1 MISWHCWTRAQP
13 GIARTQNAAIPSL
26 GKALLWPTN
35 DPRQCHR
42 GSSPPARLVKGVRP
56 RDRAR
61 PSRDGRALRHRYHS
75 SRMGRA
81 ARLLCVRQPQ
91 RRHGRDRGRAAMVQ
105 EGPPHPKHQDGAIG
119 DARRQR
125 HQIFNEPS
133 TQVTAWP
140 PSQIVSS
147 SNSIA
152 TRPSRPT
159 QPWQLR
165 KSALSERRP
174 GGRAQRRTR
183 YRCRTPDLQECHRL
197 AQTSGPPGRRP
208 TSHGRGRTR

>member
-105 EGPPHPKHQDGAIG
+105 EGPPHPKHQDGAIR

-159 QPWQLR
+159 QRPWQ
-165 KSALSERRP
+165 ATYER
-174 GGRAQRRTR
+174 AF
-183 YRCRTPDLQECHRL
+183 RTP
-197 AQTSGPPGRRP
+197 
-208 TSHGRGRTR
+208 